1 MTDWLSFS
9 PRTKSILI
17 LVSTLLVGVLLGAVL
32 NAWLAQDRLERLH
45 AMRSA
50 DGFERMVERRVQP
63 VSDEQA
69 AQLSTV
75 MEEWAPRMAQQR
87 RAHRRE
93 ARALM
98 DSLRADLQPILS
110 EEQMQRLDE
119 RLGPRG
125 GGRNGERERHRGGRD
140 RE

>member
-1 MTDWLSFS
+1 MKVWLSFS

-17 LVSTLLVGVLLGAVL
+17 LVSTLLLGVLLGAVL
-32 NAWLAQDRLERLH
+32 NSWLAQDRFERLH

-50 DGFERMVERRVQP
+50 DGFERMVERHVQP

-69 AQLSTV
+69 AQLSTAL
-75 MEEWAPRMAQQR
+75 EEWAPRMAQQR

-93 ARALM
+93 TRALM
-98 DSLRADLQPILS
+98 DSLRADLQPILN

-119 RLGPRG
+119 RLGTRG
-125 GGRNGERERHRGGRD
+125 GDQGGERHRRGRD